1 MNKLWLVYM
10 RSDNIYRLFW
20 SGRRG
25 NKGACLYALGIILHK
40 MIFRAPQNWAMCVT
54 ISVCCFVHSRC
65 IATIFKVRS
74 LTGQTKRDEFVLFK
88 FIVHS
93 ILAKQLLD
101 FIPET
106 EVVKYIITV
115 DSVTTWLG
123 FLFTIIYLGAKF
135 VVTLLFD
142 EIQPRAEGR
151 IQCPLSYNETQV
163 LGVLWLLIR

>member
-1 MNKLWLVYM
+1 MKRLSEEMNKLWLVYM

-106 EVVKYIITV
+106 EVIKYIITV

-123 FLFTIIYLGAKF
+123 FLFTIIYLGAKIRS
-135 VVTLLFD
+135 D
-142 EIQPRAEGR
+142 
-151 IQCPLSYNETQV
+151 
-163 LGVLWLLIR
+163 LIIRWNTTRSRGANSMPTPI